1 MSKKFDCKMKAVIIK
16 QLDFWI
22 TLIYAQGKIM
32 IINCTYTTEAD
43 NGNYETNA
51 KWDTKTLEVIEIESS
66 NDEDAESIE
75 SVLAEKVSFN
85 YLGTDYEFLVRFNDS
100 DYVLDESQDLS
111 VFDKINLHNNLDSN
125 LKEKTDKK
133 TKKKI

>member
-1 MSKKFDCKMKAVIIK
+1 
-16 QLDFWI
+16 
-22 TLIYAQGKIM
+22 M

-51 KWDTKTLEVIEIESS
+51 KLDTKTLEVIEIESS

-75 SVLAEKVSFN
+75 YVLSEKVSFN
-85 YLGTDYEFLVRFNDS
+85 YLGTDYEFLVRFTNL

-111 VFDKINLHNNLDSN
+111 VFDKINLHDNLDSN